1 MDYEK
6 TIDIILKDSDKAE
19 VEIQKRAGGSVLYV
33 HVNGVTILR
42 LMSRPDIKVTV
53 PSNGN

>member
-6 TIDIILKDSDKAE
+6 TIDIILKDSDKSE
-19 VEIQKRAGGSVLYV
+19 VEIQKRTGGLVLYV

-42 LMSRPDIKVTV
+42 LMSRTDIKVTV
-53 PSNGN
+53 PE